1 VIDETNVW
9 DSAEDFLFLLLS
21 IPDFRL
27 RLQLWHF
34 ENSFQEHVDKI
45 SSAYAGALNGCD
57 CMMKSRSIRHLL
69 GAVLVAGNYLNGGT
83 PRGRADGFAVD
94 TLVQVQNLKS
104 SQADS
109 PATLLD
115 YLVQGMDSK
124 YPSELESIFS
134 AGNEAEQ
141 IKIAARTK
149 PEELAEELQALRRK
163 SYAILDM
170 AQASS
175 SSEEQAV
182 REHLERIA
190 LCTAELEELQVC
202 HSRLNEKYAELCSWF
217 HAEEGSK
224 KKPFDDF
231 FGVWDK
237 FMMEIDSARQALVA
251 HKKQAS
257 ARRQRSTSRTGRK
270 GGRHQDHSPSAV
282 LDPVHQTD
290 RVEAAHTACVYVKNL
305 VLKVSDEC
313 CPAGL
318 VEKGVEIRQPKL
330 VSLQS
335 CGG

>member
-1 VIDETNVW
+1 
-9 DSAEDFLFLLLS
+9 
-21 IPDFRL
+21 
-27 RLQLWHF
+27 
-34 ENSFQEHVDKI
+34 
-45 SSAYAGALNGCD
+45 
-57 CMMKSRSIRHLL
+57 
-69 GAVLVAGNYLNGGT
+69 
-83 PRGRADGFAVD
+83 
-94 TLVQVQNLKS
+94 
-104 SQADS
+104 
-109 PATLLD
+109 
-115 YLVQGMDSK
+115 
-124 YPSELESIFS
+124 
-134 AGNEAEQ
+134 
-141 IKIAARTK
+141 
-149 PEELAEELQALRRK
+149 
-163 SYAILDM
+163 M

-290 RVEAAHTACVYVKNL
+290 RVEAAQTACVYVNNL